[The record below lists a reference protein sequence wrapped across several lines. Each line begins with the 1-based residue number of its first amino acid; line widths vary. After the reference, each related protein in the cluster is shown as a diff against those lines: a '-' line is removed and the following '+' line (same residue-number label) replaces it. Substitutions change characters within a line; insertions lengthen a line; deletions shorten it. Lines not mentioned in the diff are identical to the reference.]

1 MRTCSI
7 AKITNVVST
16 TLFLKFL
23 MKRVLIRASWA
34 SQQLDWGLVQLK
46 TQPYQFRQSCKLLLQ
61 KWTVKRDHFMLRDQ
75 LSLTLFKYPRI
86 MRLAQMIAK
95 RVDLMGDASL
105 VRYHPL
111 GHFLHRMESVS
122 RHVLKALLRIMV
134 DAYSVL
140 LNAQHVALSTNV

>member
-1 MRTCSI
+1 
-7 AKITNVVST
+7 
-16 TLFLKFL
+16 
-23 MKRVLIRASWA
+23 
-34 SQQLDWGLVQLK
+34 
-46 TQPYQFRQSCKLLLQ
+46 
-61 KWTVKRDHFMLRDQ
+61 MLRDQ
-75 LSLTLFKYPRI
+75 LSLTLFRYLRI